1 MRNPDPESRPAP
13 QDHDVFGKVARPDGD
28 GPGARVQDLALF
40 DATPAP
46 ARRASASRRR
56 KRGGGPSLPLLI
68 VGSLA
73 AGIGLAVGLTSGLD
87 RAGPDELTLTMPDLP
102 EAPSATPDPGV
113 PDAAATDTVDKAGLA
128 TTAGARTGTATPSA
142 QSPGPGPSRT
152 RPAPPSGAPATPS
165 GAGAVVPTDTVSPSR
180 TPTPVRTSAPPAT
193 RPPASPTASATA
205 RPSGRPDPGVLR
217 VGSTGP
223 EVEDL
228 QRRLQRLHLYLGS
241 ADGTFGG
248 FLEAALSRFQEA
260 RDIPEER
267 GVYGPLTRAALHAET
282 DRGGGG
288 GWGGWGEGEGD
299 EDDEDGDDWG
309 GWRD

>member
-1 MRNPDPESRPAP
+1 MRNPEPESRPASR
-13 QDHDVFGKVARPDGD
+13 DHDVFGKVARPDGA

-46 ARRASASRRR
+46 PRRAHGSRRK

-102 EAPSATPDPGV
+102 EAPSATPDLETPH
-113 PDAAATDTVDKAGLA
+113 PEATDAMDPAGVAKAEAAEG
-128 TTAGARTGTATPSA
+128 GARTGTATPGVE
-142 QSPGPGPSRT
+142 SPGPGPSRT
-152 RPAPPSGAPATPS
+152 GSAPPPVTSAAPSSVGPAAPAASSSTARPPAPA
-165 GAGAVVPTDTVSPSR
+165 
-180 TPTPVRTSAPPAT
+180 RTSAPPAT
-193 RPPASPTASATA
+193 RPPASPTASA

-282 DRGGGG
+282 GRGGGGG
-288 GWGGWGEGEGD
+288 GWGGWGEGE
-299 EDDEDGDDWG
+299 DDEGDWG
-309 GWRD
+309 SRRD